1 MFKRKGDPEEYNQ
14 LYAIP
19 AAATM
24 SALSWAFMAG
34 VPNIEMAGYLAASLC
49 CIGGISGLATQ
60 PTARIGNAL
69 GMIGVSTGVVTAF
82 LHLNFPLPVLIQ
94 ALTMMGASAAVGTYI
109 GYKVQITELPQTV
122 AAFHS

>member
-69 GMIGVSTGVVTAF
+69 GMIGVSTGIVTAF